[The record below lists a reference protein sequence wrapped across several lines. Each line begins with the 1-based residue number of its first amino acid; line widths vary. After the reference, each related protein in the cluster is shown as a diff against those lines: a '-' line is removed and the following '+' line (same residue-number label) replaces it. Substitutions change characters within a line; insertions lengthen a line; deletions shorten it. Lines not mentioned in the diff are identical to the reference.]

1 MRNYRPIKASERH
14 KASSEALYRH
24 FLETPVHDSLQE
36 IFAILQEEKEKGIIV
51 KLTFPEIQGNT
62 KNHHFSRHSQL
73 S

>member
-36 IFAILQEEKEKGIIV
+36 IFAILQEEKETNIIIRLIILGIN
-51 KLTFPEIQGNT
+51 GNT
-62 KNHHFSRHSQL
+62 KNHHSSRHSQF